1 MTYRTFRTVLNRN
14 TAYIAERSV
23 PERLAALDVPVL
35 VIFGAADRR
44 WDPSSAH
51 HYDAVP
57 TAPVESESTAEME
70 RALDS
75 SLGADWNRLAG
86 DVDWSC
92 RQTGEHVAECSF
104 SYALQVLAK
113 SLDDYLPIEVKV
125 LDEATPAGLLRSI
138 VMCGEV
144 LRLAVAS
151 ASEDARAWHPYGI
164 SDREG
169 FAAMGIVEVLVHTYD
184 IAQGLD
190 INWAPPDEL
199 CEPALL
205 RLFPDAPQGK
215 PSEVLLWCTGRAPL
229 ADRPRLETW
238 RWDSSVRG

>member
-86 DVDWSC
+86 TSI
-92 RQTGEHVAECSF
+92 GLVARRASM
-104 SYALQVLAK
+104 
-113 SLDDYLPIEVKV
+113 
-125 LDEATPAGLLRSI
+125 LRS
-138 VMCGEV
+138 
-144 LRLAVAS
+144 
-151 ASEDARAWHPYGI
+151 AR
-164 SDREG
+164 SR
-169 FAAMGIVEVLVHTYD
+169 TR
-184 IAQGLD
+184 
-190 INWAPPDEL
+190 
-199 CEPALL
+199 C
-205 RLFPDAPQGK
+205 K
-215 PSEVLLWCTGRAPL
+215 S
-229 ADRPRLETW
+229 
-238 RWDSSVRG
+238 